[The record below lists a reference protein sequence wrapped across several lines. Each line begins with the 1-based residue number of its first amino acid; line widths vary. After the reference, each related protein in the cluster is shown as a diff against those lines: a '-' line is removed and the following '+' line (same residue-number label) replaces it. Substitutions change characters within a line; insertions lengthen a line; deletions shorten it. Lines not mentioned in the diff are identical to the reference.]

1 MLLGTLKKDREIKA
15 LLHCADNQLD
25 AMGYTEHSFRHV
37 SIVCQRVE
45 KILAAVGCDEKE
57 IEIGKIAGFLHDLG
71 NCVNRKDHAHSGAIL
86 AYTLLV
92 KKGMNYADA
101 ARVMEAIGNH
111 DEETGQV
118 ASKLSAALIL
128 ADKSDV
134 HRTRVRKLKISQ
146 DGLVDK
152 DDIHDR
158 VNYAVVMSDI
168 AIDKD
173 AGQIKFLF
181 QIDTGIYTAM
191 DYFEIFL
198 DRMKMCKKAA
208 EYLGFEFMLE
218 INDYRLA

>member
-1 MLLGTLKKDREIKA
+1 M
-15 LLHCADNQLD
+15 
-25 AMGYTEHSFRHV
+25 
-37 SIVCQRVE
+37 
-45 KILAAVGCDEKE
+45 
-57 IEIGKIAGFLHDLG
+57 
-71 NCVNRKDHAHSGAIL
+71 
-86 AYTLLV
+86 
-92 KKGMNYADA
+92 
-101 ARVMEAIGNH
+101 
-111 DEETGQV
+111 
-118 ASKLSAALIL
+118 
-128 ADKSDV
+128 

-181 QIDTGIYTAM
+181 QIDTGICTAM

-208 EYLGFEFMLE
+208 EYLGFEFMLG
-218 INDYRLA
+218 NKRLQIGVKQGRFETAVYA

>member
-1 MLLGTLKKDREIKA
+1 MPTA
-15 LLHCADNQLD
+15 
-25 AMGYTEHSFRHV
+25 
-37 SIVCQRVE
+37 
-45 KILAAVGCDEKE
+45 
-57 IEIGKIAGFLHDLG
+57 
-71 NCVNRKDHAHSGAIL
+71 GAIL

-101 ARVMEAIGNH
+101 ARVMEAIGNPRRGNG
-111 DEETGQV
+111 TGRN
-118 ASKLSAALIL
+118 ASFLRSCIL

-134 HRTRVRKLKISQ
+134 HGTRVRKLKISQ

-181 QIDTGIYTAM
+181 QIDTGICTAM